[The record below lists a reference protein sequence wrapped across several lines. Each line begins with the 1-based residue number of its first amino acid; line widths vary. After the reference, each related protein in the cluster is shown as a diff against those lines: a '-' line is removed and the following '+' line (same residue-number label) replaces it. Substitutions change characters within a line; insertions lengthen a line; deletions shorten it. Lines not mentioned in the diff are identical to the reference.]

1 MKFGKLF
8 LCVIASAALLAG
20 CKEEEPGTTGTPS
33 ISVDATALKAFSIQ
47 GGQDEIQQVTV
58 TSNRDWEI
66 EKKVDWIH
74 VNPESGSASDAP
86 QTVDIYVDS
95 NEDGI
100 ARNAKITFKAGVVNK
115 EVTISQEGKEVEYT
129 DIADIRA
136 LGASSTK
143 IEDGTYIKGIVI
155 SDQKGL
161 DNLSSNKSI
170 YLQDGSAG
178 IQLYCA
184 ANVHEDF
191 LRGDEVTVDVSGL
204 IVSEY
209 GQALQIVEGTD
220 AEGST
225 IGVPVA
231 RLAKLSSNNAITAK
245 EITMEQL
252 LSFEFEGQY
261 VSITDPVQVVDTDL
275 EKTFVVGGKATS
287 IKFTDAQGSTFEVRT
302 SQYAKFGDQQVPQ
315 GSGVLKG
322 IASRY
327 NSNAQVVFSTAED
340 WTALTGARFE
350 IDTPEAEPLTIA
362 EFLAKEEGAT
372 FYQLE
377 GVVTDLYNTE
387 YGNFTLVDATG
398 EVLVYGLDASAT
410 AGDKTFSQ
418 TGVKEGDV
426 VVLIGKRTSFKE
438 TPQVGDAYYV
448 SHKEGFAV
456 SPLTLS
462 IPADG
467 GSTTFN
473 ITGGVAWTAV
483 SDNSAFTVETQS
495 GTGAATVTVSAGA
508 NETGAAIS
516 GKITVSTEEDMPIK
530 SYEITISQSSQSAAG
545 SGWTLVPSSADI
557 TDGEYVII
565 CDFSNVSGKSGV
577 WVLNTAEA
585 TTKGSAAASE
595 ISSVGISEQDGK
607 LEGVR
612 DDYVWNFTANGNG
625 FNVSPKNNSA
635 LGLGAIADNNGLRV
649 NTDSKDQVWT
659 FTNVSDSWGW
669 EIVTKDSNGDS
680 RYLCGFETDN
690 WRTYKA
696 VSSCNTKN
704 WTIRIYKNY

>member
-20 CKEEEPGTTGTPS
+20 CKEEEPVTTGTPS

-66 EKKVDWIH
+66 EKEVEWIH

-115 EVTISQEGKEVEYT
+115 EVTISQEGKEVVYT

-170 YLQDGSAG
+170 YLQDESAG
-178 IQLYCA
+178 IQLFCA
-184 ANVHEDF
+184 ANVHEDYV
-191 LRGDEVTVDVSGL
+191 RGDEVTVDISGL
-204 IVSEY
+204 MVSQY
-209 GQALQIVEGTD
+209 GQALQIVEGVD

-231 RLAKLSSNNAITAK
+231 RLSKVSSGNAITAK

-252 LSFEFEGQY
+252 LSYEFEGQY
-261 VSITDPVQVVDTDL
+261 VSISSPVQVVDADL

-287 IKFTDAQGSTFEVRT
+287 IKFTDAEGYTFEVRT
-302 SQYAKFGDQQVPQ
+302 SQYAKFKDEQVPQ
-315 GSGVLKG
+315 GSGILKG

-327 NSNAQVVFSTAED
+327 NNTAQVVFSTAED
-340 WTALTGARFE
+340 WIALTGARFE
-350 IDTPEAEPLTIA
+350 VEAPEAEAVTIE

-372 FYQLE
+372 YYQLE
-377 GVVTDLYNTE
+377 GVVTGLEDSP

-398 EVLVYGLDASAT
+398 EVYVYGCDASAT

-426 VVLIGKRTSFKE
+426 IVLIDGN
-438 TPQVGDAYYV
+438 PQVGDAYHV
-448 SHKEGFAV
+448 SHREGFAV

-462 IPADG
+462 IPAG
-467 GSTTFN
+467 GGETTFN
-473 ITGGVAWTAV
+473 ISGGVAWTAV
-483 SDNSAFTVETQS
+483 SDNGAFTVETQS
-495 GTGAATVTVSAGA
+495 GTGAATVTVSAAA

-516 GKITVSTEEDMPIK
+516 GTITVSTEEDMPVK
-530 SYEITISQSSQSAAG
+530 SYEIEISQGANVAGAKYYVKVTSAPSDWSGKYLIVYEKDGLALDGSLSKIDAVNNYKEMSVVAGQIESNATTDAIAFTIAPEG
-545 SGWTLVPSSADI
+545 SGWSLLAP
-557 TDGEYVII
+557 
-565 CDFSNVSGKSGV
+565 NGKYIGQ
-577 WVLNTAEA
+577 TA
-585 TTKGSAAASE
+585 KS
-595 ISSVGISEQDGK
+595 
-607 LEGVR
+607 
-612 DDYVWNFTANGNG
+612 
-625 FNVSPKNNSA
+625 
-635 LGLGAIADNNGLRV
+635 NGLREA
-649 NTDSKDQVWT
+649 DSPIEHTLSVASDQSTEVVT
-659 FTNVSDSWGW
+659 TESGRVLRFNNSSDQMRF
-669 EIVTKDSNGDS
+669 
-680 RYLCGFETDN
+680 RYYGSGQQPVAL
-690 WRTYKA
+690 YKL
-696 VSSCNTKN
+696 SE
-704 WTIRIYKNY
+704 

>member
-20 CKEEEPGTTGTPS
+20 CKEEEPVTTGTPS

-66 EKKVDWIH
+66 EKKVEWIH

-178 IQLYCA
+178 IQLFCA
-184 ANVHEDF
+184 ANVHEDYV
-191 LRGDEVTVDVSGL
+191 RGDEVTVDISGL
-204 IVSEY
+204 MVSQY
-209 GQALQIVEGTD
+209 GQALQIVEGVD
-220 AEGST
+220 AEGRT

-231 RLAKLSSNNAITAK
+231 RLSKVSSGNAITAK

-252 LSFEFEGQY
+252 LSYEFEGQY
-261 VSITDPVQVVDTDL
+261 VSISSPVQVVDADL

-287 IKFTDAQGSTFEVRT
+287 IKFTDAEGYTFEVRT
-302 SQYAKFGDQQVPQ
+302 SQYAKFKDEQVPQ
-315 GSGVLKG
+315 GSGILKG

-327 NSNAQVVFSTAED
+327 NNTAQVVFSTEED
-340 WTALTGARFE
+340 WTALTGVRFE
-350 IDTPEAEPLTIA
+350 IEVPEAEAVTIE
-362 EFLAKEEGAT
+362 EFLAKDEGAT
-372 FYQLE
+372 YYQLE
-377 GVVTDLYNTE
+377 GVVTGLEDSP

-398 EVLVYGLDASAT
+398 EVYVYGCDASAT

-426 VVLIGKRTSFKE
+426 IVLIGKRASFNGN
-438 TPQVGDAYYV
+438 PQVGDAYYV
-448 SHKEGFAV
+448 SHREGFAV

-462 IPADG
+462 IPAG
-467 GSTTFN
+467 GGETTFN

-483 SDNSAFTVETQS
+483 SDNGAFTVETQS
-495 GTGAATVTVSAGA
+495 GTGAATVTVSASA

-516 GKITVSTEEDMPIK
+516 GKITVSTEEDMPVK
-530 SYEITISQSSQSAAG
+530 SYEIEISQGANVAGAKYYVKVTSAPSDWSGKYLIVYEKDGLALDGSLSKIDAVNNYKEVSVVAGQIESNATTDAIAFTIASEG
-545 SGWTLVPSSADI
+545 SGWSLLAP
-557 TDGEYVII
+557 
-565 CDFSNVSGKSGV
+565 NGKYIGQ
-577 WVLNTAEA
+577 TA
-585 TTKGSAAASE
+585 KS
-595 ISSVGISEQDGK
+595 
-607 LEGVR
+607 
-612 DDYVWNFTANGNG
+612 
-625 FNVSPKNNSA
+625 
-635 LGLGAIADNNGLRV
+635 NGLREA
-649 NTDSKDQVWT
+649 DSPIEHTLSVASDQSTEVVT
-659 FTNVSDSWGW
+659 TESGRVLRFNNGSDQMRF
-669 EIVTKDSNGDS
+669 
-680 RYLCGFETDN
+680 RYYGSGQQPVAL
-690 WRTYKA
+690 YKL
-696 VSSCNTKN
+696 SE
-704 WTIRIYKNY
+704 

>member
-20 CKEEEPGTTGTPS
+20 CKEEEPVTTGTPS

-66 EKKVDWIH
+66 EKKVEWIH

-178 IQLYCA
+178 IQLFCA
-184 ANVHEDF
+184 ANVHEDYV
-191 LRGDEVTVDVSGL
+191 RGDEVTVDISGL
-204 IVSEY
+204 MVSQY
-209 GQALQIVEGTD
+209 GQALQIVEGVD
-220 AEGST
+220 AEGRT

-231 RLAKLSSNNAITAK
+231 RLSKVSSGNAITAK

-252 LSFEFEGQY
+252 LSYEFEGQY
-261 VSITDPVQVVDTDL
+261 VSISSPVQVVDADL

-287 IKFTDAQGSTFEVRT
+287 IKFTDAEGYTFEVRT
-302 SQYAKFGDQQVPQ
+302 SQYAKFKDEQVPQ
-315 GSGVLKG
+315 GSGILKG

-327 NSNAQVVFSTAED
+327 NNTAQVVFSTEED
-340 WTALTGARFE
+340 WTALTGVRFE
-350 IDTPEAEPLTIA
+350 IEAPEAEAVTIE

-372 FYQLE
+372 YYQLE
-377 GVVTDLYNTE
+377 GVVTGLEDSP

-398 EVLVYGLDASAT
+398 EVYVYGCDASAT

-426 VVLIGKRTSFKE
+426 IVLIGKRASFNGK
-438 TPQVGDAYYV
+438 PQVGDAYHV
-448 SHKEGFAV
+448 SHREGFAV

-462 IPADG
+462 IPAG
-467 GSTTFN
+467 GGETTFN

-483 SDNSAFTVETQS
+483 SDNGAFTVETQS
-495 GTGAATVTVSAGA
+495 GTGAATVTVSASA

-516 GKITVSTEEDMPIK
+516 GKITVSTEEDMPVK
-530 SYEITISQSSQSAAG
+530 SYEIEISQGANVAGAKYYVKVTSAPSDWSGKYLIVYEKDGLALDGSLSKIDAVNNYKEVSVVAGQIESNATTDAIAFTIASEG
-545 SGWTLVPSSADI
+545 SGWSLLAP
-557 TDGEYVII
+557 
-565 CDFSNVSGKSGV
+565 NGKYIGQ
-577 WVLNTAEA
+577 TA
-585 TTKGSAAASE
+585 KS
-595 ISSVGISEQDGK
+595 
-607 LEGVR
+607 
-612 DDYVWNFTANGNG
+612 
-625 FNVSPKNNSA
+625 
-635 LGLGAIADNNGLRV
+635 NGLREA
-649 NTDSKDQVWT
+649 DSPIEHTLSVASDQSTEVVT
-659 FTNVSDSWGW
+659 TESGRVLRFNNGSDQMRF
-669 EIVTKDSNGDS
+669 
-680 RYLCGFETDN
+680 RYYGSGQQPVAL
-690 WRTYKA
+690 YKL
-696 VSSCNTKN
+696 SE
-704 WTIRIYKNY
+704 

>member
-66 EKKVDWIH
+66 EKKVEWIH

-136 LGASSTK
+136 LGASTEK
-143 IEDGTYIKGIVI
+143 IADGTYIKGIVI

-178 IQLYCA
+178 IQLFCA
-184 ANVHEDF
+184 ANVHEDYV
-191 LRGDEVTVDVSGL
+191 RGDEVTVDISGL
-204 IVSEY
+204 MVSQY
-209 GQALQIVEGTD
+209 GQALQIVEGVD
-220 AEGST
+220 AEGRT

-231 RLAKLSSNNAITAK
+231 RLSKVSSGNAITAK

-252 LSFEFEGQY
+252 LSYEFEGQY
-261 VSITDPVQVVDTDL
+261 VSISSPVQVVDADL

-287 IKFTDAQGSTFEVRT
+287 IKFTDAEGYTFEVRT
-302 SQYAKFGDQQVPQ
+302 SQYAKFKDDQVPQ
-315 GSGVLKG
+315 GSGILKG

-327 NSNAQVVFSTAED
+327 NNTAQVVFSTADD

-350 IDTPEAEPLTIA
+350 IEAPEAEAVTI
-362 EFLAKEEGAT
+362 EDFLAKEEGAAY
-372 FYQLE
+372 YQLE
-377 GVVTDLYNTE
+377 GVVTGLEDSP

-398 EVLVYGLDASAT
+398 EVYVYGCDASAT

-426 VVLIGKRTSFKE
+426 IVLIGKRASFNGK
-438 TPQVGDAYYV
+438 PQVGDAYYV
-448 SHKEGFAV
+448 SHREGFAV

-462 IPADG
+462 IPAG
-467 GSTTFN
+467 GGETTFN

-483 SDNSAFTVETQS
+483 SDNGAFTVETQS
-495 GTGAATVTVSAGA
+495 GTGAATVTVSASA

-516 GKITVSTEEDMPIK
+516 GKITVSTEEDMPVK
-530 SYEITISQSSQSAAG
+530 SYEIEISQGANVAGAKYYVKVTSAPSDWSGKYLIVYEKDGLALDGSLSKIDAVNNYKEVSVVAGQIESNATTDAIAFTIASEG
-545 SGWTLVPSSADI
+545 SGWSLLAP
-557 TDGEYVII
+557 
-565 CDFSNVSGKSGV
+565 NGKYIGQ
-577 WVLNTAEA
+577 TA
-585 TTKGSAAASE
+585 KS
-595 ISSVGISEQDGK
+595 
-607 LEGVR
+607 
-612 DDYVWNFTANGNG
+612 
-625 FNVSPKNNSA
+625 
-635 LGLGAIADNNGLRV
+635 NGLREA
-649 NTDSKDQVWT
+649 DSPIEHTLSVASDQSTEVVT
-659 FTNVSDSWGW
+659 TESGRVLRFNNGSDQMRF
-669 EIVTKDSNGDS
+669 
-680 RYLCGFETDN
+680 RYYGSGQQPVAL
-690 WRTYKA
+690 YKL
-696 VSSCNTKN
+696 SE
-704 WTIRIYKNY
+704 

>member
-115 EVTISQEGKEVEYT
+115 EVTISQEGKEVVYT

-161 DNLSSNKSI
+161 DNLSSSKSI

-178 IQLYCA
+178 IQLFCA
-184 ANVHEDF
+184 ANVHEDYV
-191 LRGDEVTVDVSGL
+191 RGDEVTVDISGL
-204 IVSEY
+204 MVSQY
-209 GQALQIVEGTD
+209 GQALQIVEGVD

-231 RLAKLSSNNAITAK
+231 RLSKVSSGNAITAK

-252 LSFEFEGQY
+252 LSYEFEGQY
-261 VSITDPVQVVDTDL
+261 VSISSPVQVVDADL

-287 IKFTDAQGSTFEVRT
+287 IKFTDAEGYTFEVRT
-302 SQYAKFGDQQVPQ
+302 SQYAKFKDEQVPQ
-315 GSGVLKG
+315 GSGILKG

-327 NSNAQVVFSTAED
+327 NNTAQVVFSTEED
-340 WTALTGARFE
+340 WTALTGVRFE
-350 IDTPEAEPLTIA
+350 IEAPEAEAVTI
-362 EFLAKEEGAT
+362 EDFLAKEEGAT
-372 FYQLE
+372 YYQLE
-377 GVVTDLYNTE
+377 GVVTGLEDSP

-398 EVLVYGLDASAT
+398 EVYVYGCDASAT

-426 VVLIGKRTSFKE
+426 IVLIGKRASFNGN
-438 TPQVGDAYYV
+438 PQVGDAYYV
-448 SHKEGFAV
+448 SHREGFAV

-462 IPADG
+462 IPAG
-467 GSTTFN
+467 GGETTFN

-483 SDNSAFTVETQS
+483 SDNGAFTVETQS
-495 GTGAATVTVSAGA
+495 GTGAATVTVSASA

-516 GKITVSTEEDMPIK
+516 GKITVSTEEDMPVK
-530 SYEITISQSSQSAAG
+530 SYEIEISQGANVAGAKYYVKVTSAPSDWSGKYLIVYEKDGLALDGSLSKIDVVNNYKEVSVEAGQIESNATTDAIAFTIASEG
-545 SGWTLVPSSADI
+545 SGWSLLAP
-557 TDGEYVII
+557 
-565 CDFSNVSGKSGV
+565 NGKYIGQ
-577 WVLNTAEA
+577 TA
-585 TTKGSAAASE
+585 KS
-595 ISSVGISEQDGK
+595 
-607 LEGVR
+607 
-612 DDYVWNFTANGNG
+612 
-625 FNVSPKNNSA
+625 
-635 LGLGAIADNNGLRV
+635 NGLREA
-649 NTDSKDQVWT
+649 DSPIEHTLSVASDQSTEVVT
-659 FTNVSDSWGW
+659 TESGKVLRFNNGSDQMRF
-669 EIVTKDSNGDS
+669 
-680 RYLCGFETDN
+680 RYYGSGQQPVAL
-690 WRTYKA
+690 YKL
-696 VSSCNTKN
+696 SE
-704 WTIRIYKNY
+704 

>member
-252 LSFEFEGQY
+252 LSYEFEGQY
-261 VSITDPVQVVDTDL
+261 VSISSPVQVVDADL

-287 IKFTDAQGSTFEVRT
+287 IKFTDAEGYTFEVRT
-302 SQYAKFGDQQVPQ
+302 SQYAKFKDEQVPQ
-315 GSGVLKG
+315 GSGILKG

-327 NSNAQVVFSTAED
+327 NNTAQVVFSTAED
-340 WTALTGARFE
+340 WIALTGARFE
-350 IDTPEAEPLTIA
+350 VEAPEAEAVTIE

-372 FYQLE
+372 YYQLE
-377 GVVTDLYNTE
+377 GVVTGLEDSP

-398 EVLVYGLDASAT
+398 EVYVYGCDASAT

-426 VVLIGKRTSFKE
+426 IVLIGKRASFNGN
-438 TPQVGDAYYV
+438 PQVGDAYHV
-448 SHKEGFAV
+448 SHREGFAV

-462 IPADG
+462 IPAG
-467 GSTTFN
+467 GGETTFN
-473 ITGGVAWTAV
+473 ISGGVAWTAV
-483 SDNSAFTVETQS
+483 SDNGAFTVETQS
-495 GTGAATVTVSAGA
+495 GTGAATVTVSASA

-516 GKITVSTEEDMPIK
+516 GKITVSTEEDLPVK
-530 SYEITISQSSQSAAG
+530 SYEIEISQGANVAGAKYYVKVTSTPSDWSGKYLIVYEEDGLALDGSLSEIDALNNYKEVSVEAGQIESNATTDAIAFTIAPEG
-545 SGWTLVPSSADI
+545 SGWSLLAP
-557 TDGEYVII
+557 
-565 CDFSNVSGKSGV
+565 NGKYIG
-577 WVLNTAEA
+577 
-585 TTKGSAAASE
+585 
-595 ISSVGISEQDGK
+595 Q
-607 LEGVR
+607 
-612 DDYVWNFTANGNG
+612 TAN
-625 FNVSPKNNSA
+625 S
-635 LGLGAIADNNGLRV
+635 NGLREA
-649 NTDSKDQVWT
+649 DSPIEHTLSVASDQSTEV
-659 FTNVSDSWGW
+659 
-669 EIVTKDSNGDS
+669 VTTESGRDLRFNNDKNQMRF
-680 RYLCGFETDN
+680 RY
-690 WRTYKA
+690 YKGTQQPVA
-696 VSSCNTKN
+696 L
-704 WTIRIYKNY
+704 YKLSE

>member
-20 CKEEEPGTTGTPS
+20 CKEEEQPTVSPS

-143 IEDGTYIKGIVI
+143 IDDGTYIKGIVI

-161 DNLSSNKSI
+161 NNLSSNKSI
-170 YLQDGSAG
+170 YLQDETAG
-178 IQLYCA
+178 IQLFCA
-184 ANVHEDF
+184 ANVHEDYV
-191 LRGDEVTVDVSGL
+191 RGDEVTVDISGL
-204 IVSEY
+204 MVSQY
-209 GQALQIVEGTD
+209 GQALQIVEGVD

-231 RLAKLSSNNAITAK
+231 RLSKVSSGNAITAK

-252 LSFEFEGQY
+252 LSYEFEGQY
-261 VSITDPVQVVDTDL
+261 VSISSPVQVVDADL

-287 IKFTDAQGSTFEVRT
+287 IKFTDAQGNTFDVRT
-302 SQYAKFGDQQVPQ
+302 SQYATFKDEKVPQ
-315 GSGVLKG
+315 GSGILKG

-327 NSNAQVVFSTAED
+327 NNGAQVVFSTADD

-350 IDTPEAEPLTIA
+350 IEIPEAEALTIE

-372 FYQLE
+372 YYQLE
-377 GVVTDLYNTE
+377 GVVTNLVNTT

-398 EVLVYGLDASAT
+398 EVYVYGLKKDATSSNQ
-410 AGDKTFSQ
+410 TFGE

-426 VVLIGKRTSFKE
+426 VVLIGKRASFNDA
-438 TPQVGDAYYV
+438 PQVGDAYYV

-495 GTGAATVTVSAGA
+495 GTGAATVTVSAAA

-516 GKITVSTEEDMPIK
+516 GTITVSTEEDMPVK
-530 SYEITISQSSQSAAG
+530 AYEITISQGAKVAGAKYYEKVTSAPSDWSGKYLIVYEDGGLALDGSLSKIDAANNYKEVSVEAGQIESNATTDAMAFTIASEG
-545 SGWTLVPSSADI
+545 SGWSLLAPN
-557 TDGEYVII
+557 GKYI
-565 CDFSNVSGKSGV
+565 C
-577 WVLNTAEA
+577 
-585 TTKGSAAASE
+585 
-595 ISSVGISEQDGK
+595 Q
-607 LEGVR
+607 
-612 DDYVWNFTANGNG
+612 TAN
-625 FNVSPKNNSA
+625 K
-635 LGLGAIADNNGLRV
+635 NGLRESDTPV
-649 NTDSKDQVWT
+649 EHTLSVASDQSTEV
-659 FTNVSDSWGW
+659 
-669 EIVTKDSNGDS
+669 VTTESGKVLRFNNAEDQMRF
-680 RYLCGFETDN
+680 RYYGSGQQPVAL
-690 WRTYKA
+690 YKL
-696 VSSCNTKN
+696 SE
-704 WTIRIYKNY
+704 

>member
-95 NEDGI
+95 NEGGI

-261 VSITDPVQVVDTDL
+261 VSITDPVQVVDADL
-275 EKTFVVGGKATS
+275 EKTFVVGGNATS

-302 SQYAKFGDQQVPQ
+302 SKYATFGDEKVPQ

-350 IDTPEAEPLTIA
+350 IETPEAEALTIA

-377 GVVTDLYNTE
+377 GVVTNLVNTT

-398 EVLVYGLDASAT
+398 EVYVYGLKKDATSSNQ
-410 AGDKTFSQ
+410 TFGE

-426 VVLIGKRTSFKE
+426 VVLIGKRASFKE

-516 GKITVSTEEDMPIK
+516 GKITVSTEEDMPVK
-530 SYEITISQSSQSAAG
+530 AYEITISQGAKVAGAKYYEKVTSAPSDWSGKYLIVYEKDGLALDGSLSKIDVVNNYKEVSVEAGQIESNATTDAIAFTIASEG
-545 SGWTLVPSSADI
+545 SGWSLLAPN
-557 TDGEYVII
+557 GKYI
-565 CDFSNVSGKSGV
+565 CQ
-577 WVLNTAEA
+577 TAE
-585 TTKGSAAASE
+585 K
-595 ISSVGISEQDGK
+595 
-607 LEGVR
+607 
-612 DDYVWNFTANGNG
+612 
-625 FNVSPKNNSA
+625 
-635 LGLGAIADNNGLRV
+635 NGLRESDTPV
-649 NTDSKDQVWT
+649 EHTLSVASDQSTEVVT
-659 FTNVSDSWGW
+659 TESGKVLRFNNSSDQMRF
-669 EIVTKDSNGDS
+669 
-680 RYLCGFETDN
+680 RYYGSGQQPVAL
-690 WRTYKA
+690 YKL
-696 VSSCNTKN
+696 SE
-704 WTIRIYKNY
+704 

>member
-1 MKFGKLF
+1 MRLHSKLF
-8 LCVIASAALLAG
+8 LSR
-20 CKEEEPGTTGTPS
+20 
-33 ISVDATALKAFSIQ
+33 

-66 EKKVDWIH
+66 EKKVEWIH

-178 IQLYCA
+178 IQLFCA
-184 ANVHEDF
+184 ANVHEDYV
-191 LRGDEVTVDVSGL
+191 RGDEVTVDISGL
-204 IVSEY
+204 MVSQY
-209 GQALQIVEGTD
+209 GQALQIVEGVD
-220 AEGST
+220 AEGRT

-231 RLAKLSSNNAITAK
+231 RLSKVSSGNAITAK

-252 LSFEFEGQY
+252 LSYEFEGQY
-261 VSITDPVQVVDTDL
+261 VSISSPVQVVDADL

-287 IKFTDAQGSTFEVRT
+287 IKFTDAEGYTFEVRT
-302 SQYAKFGDQQVPQ
+302 SQYAKFKDEQVPQ
-315 GSGVLKG
+315 GSGILKG

-327 NSNAQVVFSTAED
+327 NNTAQVVFSTADD

-350 IDTPEAEPLTIA
+350 IEAPEAEAVTI
-362 EFLAKEEGAT
+362 EDFLAKEEGAT
-372 FYQLE
+372 YYQLE
-377 GVVTDLYNTE
+377 GVVTGLEDSP

-398 EVLVYGLDASAT
+398 EVYVYGCDASAT

-426 VVLIGKRTSFKE
+426 IVLIGKRASFNGN
-438 TPQVGDAYYV
+438 PQVGDAYYV
-448 SHKEGFAV
+448 SHREGFAV

-462 IPADG
+462 IPAG
-467 GSTTFN
+467 GGETTFN

-483 SDNSAFTVETQS
+483 SDNGAFTVETQS
-495 GTGAATVTVSAGA
+495 GTGAATVTVSAAA

-516 GKITVSTEEDMPIK
+516 GTITVSTEEDMPVK
-530 SYEITISQSSQSAAG
+530 SYEIEISQGANVAGAKYYVKVTSAPSDWSGKYLIVYEKDGLALDGSLSKIDAVNNYKEMSVVAGQIESNATTDAIAFTIAPEG
-545 SGWTLVPSSADI
+545 SGWSLLAP
-557 TDGEYVII
+557 
-565 CDFSNVSGKSGV
+565 NGKYIGQ
-577 WVLNTAEA
+577 TA
-585 TTKGSAAASE
+585 KS
-595 ISSVGISEQDGK
+595 
-607 LEGVR
+607 
-612 DDYVWNFTANGNG
+612 
-625 FNVSPKNNSA
+625 
-635 LGLGAIADNNGLRV
+635 NGLREA
-649 NTDSKDQVWT
+649 DSPIEHTLSVASDQSTEVVT
-659 FTNVSDSWGW
+659 TESGRVLRFNNSSDQMRF
-669 EIVTKDSNGDS
+669 
-680 RYLCGFETDN
+680 RYYGSGQQPVAL
-690 WRTYKA
+690 YKL
-696 VSSCNTKN
+696 SE
-704 WTIRIYKNY
+704 

>member
-66 EKKVDWIH
+66 EKKVEWIH

-155 SDQKGL
+155 SDQMNL

-170 YLQDGSAG
+170 YIQDETAG

-191 LRGDEVTVDVSGL
+191 LRGDEVTVDISGL
-204 IVSEY
+204 MVSQY
-209 GQALQIVEGTD
+209 GQALQIVEGVD
-220 AEGST
+220 AEGRT

-231 RLAKLSSNNAITAK
+231 RLSKVSSGNAITAK
-245 EITMEQL
+245 ETTMEQL
-252 LSFEFEGQY
+252 LSYEFEGQY
-261 VSITDPVQVVDTDL
+261 VSISSPVQVVDADL

-287 IKFTDAQGSTFEVRT
+287 IKFTDAEGYTFEVRT
-302 SQYAKFGDQQVPQ
+302 SQYAKFKDDQVPQ
-315 GSGVLKG
+315 GSGILKG

-327 NSNAQVVFSTAED
+327 NNTAQVVFSTADD

-350 IDTPEAEPLTIA
+350 IEAPEAEAVTI
-362 EFLAKEEGAT
+362 EDFLAKEEGAAY
-372 FYQLE
+372 YQLE
-377 GVVTDLYNTE
+377 GVVTGLEDSP

-398 EVLVYGLDASAT
+398 EVYVYGCDASAT

-426 VVLIGKRTSFKE
+426 IVLIGKRASFNGK
-438 TPQVGDAYYV
+438 PQVGDAYYV
-448 SHKEGFAV
+448 SHREGFAV

-462 IPADG
+462 IPAG
-467 GSTTFN
+467 GGETTFN

-483 SDNSAFTVETQS
+483 SDNGAFTVETQS
-495 GTGAATVTVSAGA
+495 GTGAATVTVSASA

-516 GKITVSTEEDMPIK
+516 GKITVSTEEDMPVK
-530 SYEITISQSSQSAAG
+530 AYEITISQGAKVAGAKYYEKVTSAPSDWSGKYLIVYEEGGMALDGSLSKIDAVNNYKEVSIEAGQIESNATTDAIAFTIASEG
-545 SGWTLVPSSADI
+545 SGWSLLAPN
-557 TDGEYVII
+557 GKYI
-565 CDFSNVSGKSGV
+565 C
-577 WVLNTAEA
+577 
-585 TTKGSAAASE
+585 
-595 ISSVGISEQDGK
+595 Q
-607 LEGVR
+607 
-612 DDYVWNFTANGNG
+612 TAN
-625 FNVSPKNNSA
+625 K
-635 LGLGAIADNNGLRV
+635 NGLRESDTPV
-649 NTDSKDQVWT
+649 EHTLSVASDQSTEV
-659 FTNVSDSWGW
+659 
-669 EIVTKDSNGDS
+669 VTTESGKVLRFNPDSNQMRF
-680 RYLCGFETDN
+680 RYYGSGQQPVAL
-690 WRTYKA
+690 YKL
-696 VSSCNTKN
+696 SE
-704 WTIRIYKNY
+704 

>member
-1 MKFGKLF
+1 MRLHSKLS
-8 LCVIASAALLAG
+8 LSR
-20 CKEEEPGTTGTPS
+20 
-33 ISVDATALKAFSIQ
+33 

-252 LSFEFEGQY
+252 LSYEFEGQY
-261 VSITDPVQVVDTDL
+261 VSISSPVQVVDADL

-287 IKFTDAQGSTFEVRT
+287 IKFTDAEGYTFEVRT
-302 SQYAKFGDQQVPQ
+302 SQYAKFKDEQVPQ
-315 GSGVLKG
+315 GSGILKG

-327 NSNAQVVFSTAED
+327 NNTAQVVFSTAED
-340 WTALTGARFE
+340 WTALTGVRFE
-350 IDTPEAEPLTIA
+350 IEAPEAEAVTI
-362 EFLAKEEGAT
+362 EDFLAKEEGAT
-372 FYQLE
+372 YYQLE
-377 GVVTDLYNTE
+377 GVVTGLEDSP

-398 EVLVYGLDASAT
+398 EVYVYGCDASAT

-426 VVLIGKRTSFKE
+426 IVLIGKRASFNGN
-438 TPQVGDAYYV
+438 PQVGDAYHV
-448 SHKEGFAV
+448 SHREGFAV

-462 IPADG
+462 IPAG
-467 GSTTFN
+467 GGETTFN

-483 SDNSAFTVETQS
+483 SDNGAFTVETQS
-495 GTGAATVTVSAGA
+495 GTGAATVTVSASA

-516 GKITVSTEEDMPIK
+516 GTITVSTEEDMPVK
-530 SYEITISQSSQSAAG
+530 AYEITISQGANVAGAKYYVKVTSAPSDWSGKYLIVYEKDGLALDGSLSKIDVVNNYKEVSVEAGQIESNATTDAIAFTIASEG
-545 SGWTLVPSSADI
+545 SGWSLLAPN
-557 TDGEYVII
+557 GKYI
-565 CDFSNVSGKSGV
+565 CQ
-577 WVLNTAEA
+577 TAE
-585 TTKGSAAASE
+585 K
-595 ISSVGISEQDGK
+595 
-607 LEGVR
+607 
-612 DDYVWNFTANGNG
+612 
-625 FNVSPKNNSA
+625 
-635 LGLGAIADNNGLRV
+635 NGLRESDTPV
-649 NTDSKDQVWT
+649 EHTLSVASDQSTEVVT
-659 FTNVSDSWGW
+659 TESGKVLRFNNSSDQMRF
-669 EIVTKDSNGDS
+669 
-680 RYLCGFETDN
+680 RYYGSGQQPVAL
-690 WRTYKA
+690 YKL
-696 VSSCNTKN
+696 SE
-704 WTIRIYKNY
+704 

>member
-66 EKKVDWIH
+66 EKEVEWIH

-178 IQLYCA
+178 IQLFCA
-184 ANVHEDF
+184 ANVHEDYV
-191 LRGDEVTVDVSGL
+191 RGDEVTVDISGL
-204 IVSEY
+204 MVSQY
-209 GQALQIVEGTD
+209 GQALQIVEGVD

-231 RLAKLSSNNAITAK
+231 RLSKVSSGNAITAK

-252 LSFEFEGQY
+252 LSYEFEGQY
-261 VSITDPVQVVDTDL
+261 VSISSPVQVVDADL

-287 IKFTDAQGSTFEVRT
+287 IKFTDAEGYTFEVRT
-302 SQYAKFGDQQVPQ
+302 SQYAKFKDEQVPQ
-315 GSGVLKG
+315 GSGILKG

-327 NSNAQVVFSTAED
+327 NNTAQVVFSTEED
-340 WTALTGARFE
+340 WTALTGVRFE
-350 IDTPEAEPLTIA
+350 IEAPEAEAVTI
-362 EFLAKEEGAT
+362 EDFLAKEEGAAY
-372 FYQLE
+372 YQLE
-377 GVVTDLYNTE
+377 GVVTGLEDSP

-398 EVLVYGLDASAT
+398 EVYVYGCDASAT

-426 VVLIGKRTSFKE
+426 IVLIGKRASFNGN
-438 TPQVGDAYYV
+438 PQVGDAYHV
-448 SHKEGFAV
+448 SHREGFAV

-467 GSTTFN
+467 GETTFN
-473 ITGGVAWTAV
+473 ITGSVAWTAV

-516 GKITVSTEEDMPIK
+516 GKITVSTEEDMPVK
-530 SYEITISQSSQSAAG
+530 SYEIEISQGANVAGAKYYVKVTSAPSDWSGKYLIVYEEDGLALDGSLSKIDAVNNYKEVSIEAGQIESNATTDAIAFTIAPEG
-545 SGWTLVPSSADI
+545 SGWSLLAP
-557 TDGEYVII
+557 
-565 CDFSNVSGKSGV
+565 NGKYIG
-577 WVLNTAEA
+577 
-585 TTKGSAAASE
+585 
-595 ISSVGISEQDGK
+595 Q
-607 LEGVR
+607 
-612 DDYVWNFTANGNG
+612 TAN
-625 FNVSPKNNSA
+625 S
-635 LGLGAIADNNGLRV
+635 NGLREA
-649 NTDSKDQVWT
+649 DSPIEHTLSVASDQSTEV
-659 FTNVSDSWGW
+659 
-669 EIVTKDSNGDS
+669 VTTESGRDLRFNNDKNQMRF
-680 RYLCGFETDN
+680 RYYAGTQQPVAL
-690 WRTYKA
+690 YKL
-696 VSSCNTKN
+696 SE
-704 WTIRIYKNY
+704 

>member
-33 ISVDATALKAFSIQ
+33 ISVDATAIKAFSIQ

-66 EKKVDWIH
+66 EKKVEWIH

-178 IQLYCA
+178 IQLFCA
-184 ANVHEDF
+184 ANVHEDYV
-191 LRGDEVTVDVSGL
+191 RGDEVTVDISGL
-204 IVSEY
+204 MVSQY
-209 GQALQIVEGTD
+209 GQALQIVEGVD
-220 AEGST
+220 AEGRT

-231 RLAKLSSNNAITAK
+231 RLSKVSSGNAITAK

-252 LSFEFEGQY
+252 LSYEFEGQY
-261 VSITDPVQVVDTDL
+261 VSISSPVQVVDADL

-287 IKFTDAQGSTFEVRT
+287 IKFTDAEGYTFEVRT
-302 SQYAKFGDQQVPQ
+302 SQYAKFKDEQVPQ
-315 GSGVLKG
+315 GSGILKG

-327 NSNAQVVFSTAED
+327 NNTAQVVFSTADD

-350 IDTPEAEPLTIA
+350 IEAPEAEAVTI
-362 EFLAKEEGAT
+362 EDFLAKEEGAAY
-372 FYQLE
+372 YQLE
-377 GVVTDLYNTE
+377 GVVTGLEDSP

-398 EVLVYGLDASAT
+398 EVYVYGCDASAT

-426 VVLIGKRTSFKE
+426 IVLIGKRASFNGK
-438 TPQVGDAYYV
+438 PQVGDAYYV
-448 SHKEGFAV
+448 SHREGFAV

-462 IPADG
+462 IPAG
-467 GSTTFN
+467 GGETTFN

-483 SDNSAFTVETQS
+483 SDNGAFTVETQS
-495 GTGAATVTVSAGA
+495 GTGAATVTVSASA

-516 GKITVSTEEDMPIK
+516 GKITVSTEEDMPVK
-530 SYEITISQSSQSAAG
+530 SYEIEISQGANVAGAKYYVKVTSAPSDWSGKYLIVYEKDGLALDGSLSKIDAVNNYKEVSVVAGQIESNATTDAIAFTIASEG
-545 SGWTLVPSSADI
+545 SGWSLLAP
-557 TDGEYVII
+557 
-565 CDFSNVSGKSGV
+565 NGKYIGQ
-577 WVLNTAEA
+577 TA
-585 TTKGSAAASE
+585 KS
-595 ISSVGISEQDGK
+595 
-607 LEGVR
+607 
-612 DDYVWNFTANGNG
+612 
-625 FNVSPKNNSA
+625 
-635 LGLGAIADNNGLRV
+635 NGLREA
-649 NTDSKDQVWT
+649 DSPIEHTLSVASDQSTEVVT
-659 FTNVSDSWGW
+659 TESGRVLRFNNGSDQMRF
-669 EIVTKDSNGDS
+669 
-680 RYLCGFETDN
+680 RYYGSGQQPVAL
-690 WRTYKA
+690 YKL
-696 VSSCNTKN
+696 SE
-704 WTIRIYKNY
+704 